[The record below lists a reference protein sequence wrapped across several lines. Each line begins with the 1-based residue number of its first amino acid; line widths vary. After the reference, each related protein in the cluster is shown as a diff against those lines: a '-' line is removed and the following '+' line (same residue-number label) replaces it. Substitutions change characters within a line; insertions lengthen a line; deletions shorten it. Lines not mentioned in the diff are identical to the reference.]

1 MIFTLFYEDEKL
13 IGVQSTNIYSIVIS
27 IFKSQLINP
36 RTFSS
41 GYKKISLAGDESDAV
56 QADSKLEG
64 TLQNTLEQKGK
75 KQVLLVL
82 MYETEGTEEVRG
94 KVRIPSLIL
103 FLPVSSLFRLL
114 KLLSK
119 LSFTFV

>member
-36 RTFSS
+36 RTFSPC
-41 GYKKISLAGDESDAV
+41 YKKISLAGDESDTV

-75 KQVLLVL
+75 KQVLLV
-82 MYETEGTEEVRG
+82 
-94 KVRIPSLIL
+94 
-103 FLPVSSLFRLL
+103 FNA
-114 KLLSK
+114 
-119 LSFTFV
+119 

>member
-41 GYKKISLAGDESDAV
+41 CYKNISLAGDESDTV

-64 TLQNTLEQKGK
+64 KLQNTLEQKGK
-75 KQVLLVL
+75 KQVLLV
-82 MYETEGTEEVRG
+82 
-94 KVRIPSLIL
+94 
-103 FLPVSSLFRLL
+103 FNA
-114 KLLSK
+114 
-119 LSFTFV
+119 

>member
-13 IGVQSTNIYSIVIS
+13 VGVQSTNIYSIVIS

-41 GYKKISLAGDESDAV
+41 CYKTISLAGDESDAV
-56 QADSKLEG
+56 QTDSKLEG

-75 KQVLLVL
+75 KQVLLVF
-82 MYETEGTEEVRG
+82 
-94 KVRIPSLIL
+94 KA
-103 FLPVSSLFRLL
+103 
-114 KLLSK
+114 
-119 LSFTFV
+119 